1 MTSRPEPHFIL
12 RVTGDLDMVEQ
23 AREVID
29 RALLAAGY
37 TNEAPTRHLRIVHF
51 ADGRTS

>member
-1 MTSRPEPHFIL
+1 MTKRPEPHFTV
-12 RVTGDLDMVEQ
+12 RVTGDLDKVKQ

-37 TNEAPTRHLRIVHF
+37 TNEPPTRHLRVVDDYH
-51 ADGRTS
+51 GRAS